1 MDGCFALIPLALA
14 VMKILIVT
22 TKSPYPLF
30 EGRALRT
37 YNLIKQ
43 AAREHEIHL
52 LSFVQTQEDLDGIE
66 HMRSI
71 CKVVEYE
78 KLYFGDAKLQILQD
92 AASELFSRA
101 PLPVV
106 KYRTASMRAKLQRL
120 MKAHQYDLVHLDMLH
135 LADYQEV
142 CGDVP
147 VVLVEHNVEHVI
159 LQRRADNE
167 TRPLHRA
174 YLRYQA
180 AKLKSYEAYACRR
193 AHHVVSVSDLDTEQ
207 LRKLAPGAQVTT
219 VPNGVD
225 TEFFSAQA
233 TAKEPHGLVFVG
245 GFTWFPNLDAIRH
258 FCEDILPKLVKDV
271 PDVKLTVIGK
281 HPDSP
286 VVREIGEHPNVHL
299 AGQVD
304 DIRPYVNA
312 AAAYIVPLRI
322 GGGTR
327 LKILDALA
335 MSKAI
340 ISTSVGCEG
349 LAVEHGQTILVA
361 DTPDAFA
368 QTIVQ
373 VLRNPDMAQEI
384 GQRGRALVEARY
396 DWAAVAKGLMAVYEQ
411 TAARVRQAA

>member
-1 MDGCFALIPLALA
+1 MHGCIARLPLRRP
-14 VMKILIVT
+14 MKILIVT

-43 AAREHEIHL
+43 AALHHEIHL
-52 LSFVQTQEDLDGIE
+52 LSFVQTPEDLEGIE

-78 KLYFGDAKLQILQD
+78 KLYFDGAKTQILKD
-92 AASELFSRA
+92 AICELFSRA

-106 KYRTASMRAKLQRL
+106 KYRTAGMRAKMRKL
-120 MKAHQYDLVHLDMLH
+120 MQTHQYDLVHLDMLH
-135 LADYQEV
+135 LADYMDL
-142 CGDVP
+142 CGNTP
-147 VVLVEHNVEHVI
+147 VALIEHNVEHVI
-159 LQRRADNE
+159 LDRRADNE

-180 AKLKSYEAYACRR
+180 AKLKSYEGRACQR
-193 AHHVVSVSDLDTEQ
+193 AQHVVAVSELDAQQ
-207 LRKLAPGAQVTT
+207 LRDLGPGARVTS

-225 TEFFSAQA
+225 TEYFRTSQ
-233 TAKEPHGLVFVG
+233 TPRKPTSLVFVG
-245 GFTWFPNLDAIRH
+245 GFTWFPNLDAITY
-258 FCEDILPKLVKDV
+258 FCEDILPKLLKTI
-271 PDVKLTVIGK
+271 PDIQLTVIGK
-281 HPDSP
+281 QPDTP
-286 VVREIGEHPNVHL
+286 VAQEIAKHPNVKL
-299 AGQVD
+299 AGLVE
-304 DIRPYVNA
+304 DIRPDVDA

-327 LKILDALA
+327 LKILDALS

-349 LAVEHGQTILVA
+349 LDVEDGKTIVIA

-368 QTIVQ
+368 QAIVK
-373 VLRNPDMAQEI
+373 VLAEPVWADTI
-384 GQRGRALVEARY
+384 GQQGRQLVESRY
-396 DWAAVAKGLMAVYEQ
+396 DWAAVAKTLMAVYAD
-411 TAARVRQAA
+411 TAQRQAKRH

>member
-1 MDGCFALIPLALA
+1 MHGCIARLPLRRP
-14 VMKILIVT
+14 MKILIVT

-43 AAREHEIHL
+43 AALHHEIHL
-52 LSFVQTQEDLDGIE
+52 LSFVQTPEDLEGIE

-78 KLYFGDAKLQILQD
+78 KLYFDGAKTQILKD
-92 AASELFSRA
+92 AICELFSRA

-106 KYRTASMRAKLQRL
+106 KYRTAGMRAKMRKL
-120 MKAHQYDLVHLDMLH
+120 MQTHQYDLVHLDMLH
-135 LADYQEV
+135 LADYMDL
-142 CGDVP
+142 CGNTP
-147 VVLVEHNVEHVI
+147 VALIEHNVEHVI
-159 LQRRADNE
+159 LDRRADNE

-180 AKLKSYEAYACRR
+180 AKLKSYEGRACQR
-193 AHHVVSVSDLDTEQ
+193 AQHVVAVSELDAQQ
-207 LRKLAPGAQVTT
+207 LRDLGPGARVTS

-225 TEFFSAQA
+225 TEYFRTSQ
-233 TAKEPHGLVFVG
+233 TPRKPTSLVFVG
-245 GFTWFPNLDAIRH
+245 GFTWFPNLDAITY
-258 FCEDILPKLVKDV
+258 FCEDILPKLLKTI
-271 PDVKLTVIGK
+271 PDIQLTVIGK
-281 HPDSP
+281 QPDTP
-286 VVREIGEHPNVHL
+286 VAQEIAKHPNVKL
-299 AGQVD
+299 AGLVE
-304 DIRPYVNA
+304 DIRPDVDA

-327 LKILDALA
+327 LKILDALS

-349 LAVEHGQTILVA
+349 LDVEDGKTIVMA

-368 QTIVQ
+368 QAIVK
-373 VLRNPDMAQEI
+373 VLADPVWADTI
-384 GQRGRALVEARY
+384 GQQGRQLVESRY
-396 DWAAVAKGLMAVYEQ
+396 DWAAVAKTLMAVYAD
-411 TAARVRQAA
+411 TAQRQAQRH

>member
-1 MDGCFALIPLALA
+1 
-14 VMKILIVT
+14 MKILIVT

-43 AAREHEIHL
+43 AALHHEIHL
-52 LSFVQTQEDLDGIE
+52 LSFVQTPEDLEGIE

-78 KLYFGDAKLQILQD
+78 KLYFDGAKTQTLKDAIC
-92 AASELFSRA
+92 ELFSRA

-106 KYRTASMRAKLQRL
+106 KYRTAGMRAKMRKL
-120 MKAHQYDLVHLDMLH
+120 MQTHQYDLVHLDMLH
-135 LADYQEV
+135 LADYMDL
-142 CGDVP
+142 CGNTP
-147 VVLVEHNVEHVI
+147 VALIEHNVEHVI
-159 LQRRADNE
+159 LDRRADNE

-180 AKLKSYEAYACRR
+180 AKLKSYEGRACQR
-193 AHHVVSVSDLDTEQ
+193 AQHVVAVSELDAQQ
-207 LRKLAPGAQVTT
+207 LRELGPGARVTS

-225 TEFFSAQA
+225 TEYFRTSH
-233 TAKEPHGLVFVG
+233 TPRKPTSLVFVG
-245 GFTWFPNLDAIRH
+245 GFTWFPNLDAITY
-258 FCEDILPKLVKDV
+258 FCEDILPKLLKTIGDIQ
-271 PDVKLTVIGK
+271 LTVIGK
-281 HPDSP
+281 QPDTP
-286 VVREIGEHPNVHL
+286 VAQEIAKHPNVTL
-299 AGQVD
+299 AGLVE
-304 DIRPYVNA
+304 DIRPDVDA

-327 LKILDALA
+327 LKILDALS

-349 LAVEHGQTILVA
+349 LDVEDGKTIVIA

-368 QTIVQ
+368 QAIVKVLADPAWADTI
-373 VLRNPDMAQEI
+373 
-384 GQRGRALVEARY
+384 GRQGRQLVESRY
-396 DWAAVAKGLMAVYEQ
+396 DWAAVAKTLMAVYADTAQRQ
-411 TAARVRQAA
+411 TTRH

>member
-1 MDGCFALIPLALA
+1 
-14 VMKILIVT
+14 MKILIVT

-43 AAREHEIHL
+43 AALHHEIHL
-52 LSFVQTQEDLDGIE
+52 LSFVQTPEDLEGIE

-78 KLYFGDAKLQILQD
+78 KLYFDGAKTQILKD
-92 AASELFSRA
+92 AICELFSRA

-106 KYRTASMRAKLQRL
+106 KYRTAGMRAKMRKL
-120 MKAHQYDLVHLDMLH
+120 MQTHQYDLVHLDMLH
-135 LADYQEV
+135 LADYMDL
-142 CGDVP
+142 CGNTP
-147 VVLVEHNVEHVI
+147 VALIEHNVEHVI
-159 LQRRADNE
+159 LDRRADNE

-180 AKLKSYEAYACRR
+180 AKLKSYEGRACQR
-193 AHHVVSVSDLDTEQ
+193 AQHVVAVSELDAQQ
-207 LRKLAPGAQVTT
+207 LRELGPGARVTS

-225 TEFFSAQA
+225 TEYFRTSH
-233 TAKEPHGLVFVG
+233 THRKPTSLVFVG
-245 GFTWFPNLDAIRH
+245 GFTWFPNLDAITY
-258 FCEDILPKLVKDV
+258 FCEDILPKLLKTIGDIQ
-271 PDVKLTVIGK
+271 LTVIGK
-281 HPDSP
+281 QPDTP
-286 VVREIGEHPNVHL
+286 VAQEIAKHPNVKL
-299 AGQVD
+299 AGLVE
-304 DIRPYVNA
+304 DIRPDVDA

-327 LKILDALA
+327 LKILDALS

-349 LAVEHGQTILVA
+349 LDVEDGKTIVIA

-368 QTIVQ
+368 QAIVKVLADPAWADTI
-373 VLRNPDMAQEI
+373 
-384 GQRGRALVEARY
+384 GRQGRQLVESRY
-396 DWAAVAKGLMAVYEQ
+396 DWAAVAKTLMAVYADTAQRQ
-411 TAARVRQAA
+411 TTRH

>member
-1 MDGCFALIPLALA
+1 
-14 VMKILIVT
+14 MKILIVT

-71 CKVVEYE
+71 CKVVDYE
-78 KLYFGDAKLQILQD
+78 KLYFDGAKTQIIKDAIC
-92 AASELFSRA
+92 ELFSSA

-106 KYRTASMRAKLQRL
+106 KYRTAGMRAKMRKL
-120 MKAHQYDLVHLDMLH
+120 MQTHQYDLVHLDMLH
-135 LADYQEV
+135 LADYMDL
-142 CGDVP
+142 CGDTP
-147 VVLVEHNVEHVI
+147 VTLIEHNVEHVI
-159 LQRRADNE
+159 LDRRADNE

-180 AKLKSYEAYACRR
+180 AKLKAYEGRACQR
-193 AHHVVSVSDLDTEQ
+193 AQHVVAVSDLDAQQ
-207 LRKLAPGAQVTT
+207 LRELGPGSRVTS

-225 TEFFSAQA
+225 TEYFCTTHAPRKPTS
-233 TAKEPHGLVFVG
+233 LVFVG
-245 GFTWFPNLDAIRH
+245 GFTWFPNLDAIRY
-258 FCEDILPKLVKDV
+258 FCDDILPRLVKLI
-271 PDVKLTVIGK
+271 PDIQLTVIGK
-281 HPDSP
+281 QPDTP
-286 VVREIGEHPNVHL
+286 VAHEIAKHPNVKL
-299 AGQVD
+299 AGQVE
-304 DIRPYVNA
+304 DIRPDVDA

-327 LKILDALA
+327 LKILDALS

-349 LAVEHGQTILVA
+349 LEVEDGKTIVIA

-368 QTIVQ
+368 QAIVSI
-373 VLRNPDMAQEI
+373 LRNPELAQTI
-384 GQRGRALVEARY
+384 GQQGRQLVETRY
-396 DWAAVAKGLMAVYEQ
+396 DWAAVAKGLMAVYAE
-411 TAARVRQAA
+411 TARSRAKQV

>member
-1 MDGCFALIPLALA
+1 
-14 VMKILIVT
+14 MKILIVT

-43 AAREHEIHL
+43 AALHHEIHL
-52 LSFVQTQEDLDGIE
+52 LSFVQTPEDLEGIE

-78 KLYFGDAKLQILQD
+78 KLYFDGAKTQILKD
-92 AASELFSRA
+92 AICELFSRA

-106 KYRTASMRAKLQRL
+106 KYRTAGMRAKMRKL
-120 MKAHQYDLVHLDMLH
+120 MQTHQYDLVHLDMLH
-135 LADYQEV
+135 LADYMDL
-142 CGDVP
+142 CGNTP
-147 VVLVEHNVEHVI
+147 VALIEHNVEHVI
-159 LQRRADNE
+159 LDRRADNE

-180 AKLKSYEAYACRR
+180 AKLKSYEGRACQR
-193 AHHVVSVSDLDTEQ
+193 AQHVVAVSELDAQQ
-207 LRKLAPGAQVTT
+207 LRELGPGARVTS

-225 TEFFSAQA
+225 TEYFRTSH
-233 TAKEPHGLVFVG
+233 TPRKPTSLVFVG
-245 GFTWFPNLDAIRH
+245 GFTWFPNLDAITY
-258 FCEDILPKLVKDV
+258 FCEDILPKLLKTIGDIQ
-271 PDVKLTVIGK
+271 LTVIGK
-281 HPDSP
+281 QPDTP
-286 VVREIGEHPNVHL
+286 VAQEIAKHPNVTL
-299 AGQVD
+299 AGLVE
-304 DIRPYVNA
+304 DIRPDVDA

-327 LKILDALA
+327 LKILDALS

-349 LAVEHGQTILVA
+349 LDVEDGKTIVIA

-368 QTIVQ
+368 QAIVKVLADPAWADTI
-373 VLRNPDMAQEI
+373 
-384 GQRGRALVEARY
+384 GRQGRQLVESRY
-396 DWAAVAKGLMAVYEQ
+396 DWAAVAKTLMAVYADTAQRQ
-411 TAARVRQAA
+411 TTRH

>member
-1 MDGCFALIPLALA
+1 
-14 VMKILIVT
+14 MKILIVT

-43 AAREHEIHL
+43 AALHHEIHL
-52 LSFVQTQEDLDGIE
+52 LSFVQTPEDLEGIE

-78 KLYFGDAKLQILQD
+78 KLYFDGAKTQILKD
-92 AASELFSRA
+92 AICELFSRA

-106 KYRTASMRAKLQRL
+106 KYRTAGMRAKMRKL
-120 MKAHQYDLVHLDMLH
+120 MQTHQYDLVHLDMLH
-135 LADYQEV
+135 LADYMDL
-142 CGDVP
+142 CGNTP
-147 VVLVEHNVEHVI
+147 VALIEHNVEHVI
-159 LQRRADNE
+159 LDRRADNE

-180 AKLKSYEAYACRR
+180 AKLKSYEGRACQR
-193 AHHVVSVSDLDTEQ
+193 AQHVVAVSELDAQQ
-207 LRKLAPGAQVTT
+207 LRELGPGARVTS

-225 TEFFSAQA
+225 TEYFRTSH
-233 TAKEPHGLVFVG
+233 THRKPTSLVFVG
-245 GFTWFPNLDAIRH
+245 GFTWFPNLDAITY
-258 FCEDILPKLVKDV
+258 FCEDILPKLLKTIGDIQ
-271 PDVKLTVIGK
+271 LTVIGK
-281 HPDSP
+281 QPDTP
-286 VVREIGEHPNVHL
+286 VAQEITKHPNVTL
-299 AGQVD
+299 AGLVE
-304 DIRPYVNA
+304 DIRPDVDA

-327 LKILDALA
+327 LKILDALS

-349 LAVEHGQTILVA
+349 LDVEDGKTIVIA

-368 QTIVQ
+368 QAIVKVLADPAWADTI
-373 VLRNPDMAQEI
+373 
-384 GQRGRALVEARY
+384 GRQGRQLVESRY
-396 DWAAVAKGLMAVYEQ
+396 DWAAVAKTLMAVYADTAQRQ
-411 TAARVRQAA
+411 TTRH

>member
-1 MDGCFALIPLALA
+1 MHGCIARIPLRRP
-14 VMKILIVT
+14 MKILIVT

-43 AAREHEIHL
+43 AALHHEIHL
-52 LSFVQTQEDLDGIE
+52 LSFVQTPEDLEGIE

-78 KLYFGDAKLQILQD
+78 KLYFDGAKTQILKD
-92 AASELFSRA
+92 AICELFSRA

-106 KYRTASMRAKLQRL
+106 KYRTAGMRAKMRKL
-120 MKAHQYDLVHLDMLH
+120 MQTHQYDLVHLDMLH
-135 LADYQEV
+135 LADYMDL
-142 CGDVP
+142 CGNTP
-147 VVLVEHNVEHVI
+147 VALIEHNVEHVI
-159 LQRRADNE
+159 LDRRADNE

-180 AKLKSYEAYACRR
+180 AKLKSYEGRACQR
-193 AHHVVSVSDLDTEQ
+193 AQHVVAVSELDAQQ
-207 LRKLAPGAQVTT
+207 LRELGPGARVTS

-225 TEFFSAQA
+225 TEYFRTSH
-233 TAKEPHGLVFVG
+233 TPRKPTSLVFVG
-245 GFTWFPNLDAIRH
+245 GFTWFPNLDAITY
-258 FCEDILPKLVKDV
+258 FCEDILPKLLKTIGDIQ
-271 PDVKLTVIGK
+271 LTVIGK
-281 HPDSP
+281 QPDTP
-286 VVREIGEHPNVHL
+286 VAQEIAKHPNVKL
-299 AGQVD
+299 AGLVE
-304 DIRPYVNA
+304 DIRPDVDA

-327 LKILDALA
+327 LKILDALS

-349 LAVEHGQTILVA
+349 LDVEDGKTIVIA

-368 QTIVQ
+368 QAIVKVLADPAWADTI
-373 VLRNPDMAQEI
+373 
-384 GQRGRALVEARY
+384 GRQGRQLVESRY
-396 DWAAVAKGLMAVYEQ
+396 DWAAVAKTLMAVYADTAQRQ
-411 TAARVRQAA
+411 TTRH

>member
-1 MDGCFALIPLALA
+1 MHGCIARLPLRRP
-14 VMKILIVT
+14 MKILIVT

-43 AAREHEIHL
+43 AALHHEIHL
-52 LSFVQTQEDLDGIE
+52 LSFVQTPEDLEGIE

-78 KLYFGDAKLQILQD
+78 KLYFDGAKTQILKD
-92 AASELFSRA
+92 AICELFSRA

-106 KYRTASMRAKLQRL
+106 KYRTAGMRAKMRKL
-120 MKAHQYDLVHLDMLH
+120 MQTHQYDLVHLDMLH
-135 LADYQEV
+135 LADYMDL
-142 CGDVP
+142 CGNTP
-147 VVLVEHNVEHVI
+147 VALIEHNVEHVI
-159 LQRRADNE
+159 LDRRADNE

-180 AKLKSYEAYACRR
+180 AKLKSYEGRACQR
-193 AHHVVSVSDLDTEQ
+193 AQHVVAVSELDAQQ
-207 LRKLAPGAQVTT
+207 LRDLGPGARVTS

-225 TEFFSAQA
+225 TEYFRTSQ
-233 TAKEPHGLVFVG
+233 TPRKPTSLVFVG
-245 GFTWFPNLDAIRH
+245 GFTWFPNLDAITY
-258 FCEDILPKLVKDV
+258 FCEDILPKLLKAI
-271 PDVKLTVIGK
+271 PNIQLTVIGK
-281 HPDSP
+281 QPDTP
-286 VVREIGEHPNVHL
+286 VAQEIAKHPNVKL
-299 AGQVD
+299 AGLVE
-304 DIRPYVNA
+304 DIRPDVDA

-327 LKILDALA
+327 LKILDALS

-349 LAVEHGQTILVA
+349 LDVEDGKTIVIA

-368 QTIVQ
+368 QAIVK
-373 VLRNPDMAQEI
+373 VLAEPVWADTI
-384 GQRGRALVEARY
+384 GQQGRQLVESRY
-396 DWAAVAKGLMAVYEQ
+396 DWAAVAKTLMAVYAD
-411 TAARVRQAA
+411 TAQRQAKRH